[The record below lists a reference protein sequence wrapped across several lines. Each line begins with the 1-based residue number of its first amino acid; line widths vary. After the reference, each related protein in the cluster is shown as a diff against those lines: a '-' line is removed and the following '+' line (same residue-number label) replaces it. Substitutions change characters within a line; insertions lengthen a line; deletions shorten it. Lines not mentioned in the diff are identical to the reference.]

1 MESKQKLKA
10 KDRQDKLKY
19 HILDFYFKYRSY
31 PSISTVLQSMVLS
44 GEKTEFLIEDIRTMK
59 DRGEIIFRPPNSI
72 NLADLEC
79 RWTRQEL
86 LAEECLAL
94 PEIEHPEFGSV
105 VILTKV
111 D

>member
-1 MESKQKLKA
+1 MEFQQKLKA
-10 KDRQDKLKY
+10 KNRQDKLKY
-19 HILDFYFKYRSY
+19 YILSFYFKYRSY
-31 PSISTVLQSMVLS
+31 PSVSAVVQWMILS
-44 GEKTEFLIEDIRTMK
+44 GEKTESLMHDIRAMN
-59 DRGEIIFRPPNSI
+59 DRGEIIFRPPNSP

-79 RWTRQEL
+79 RWTRQDL
-86 LAEECLAL
+86 LAEECIAL